1 MSANTELNL
10 PDYINFPYPKPSEI
24 QAQAIPLLV
33 DGHDLIAQAKTG
45 SGKTASFCL
54 PLLSRIDLSKKS
66 PQALIITP
74 TRELA
79 QQVSQSLKE
88 YAQQSS
94 LNGFYVTPIYG
105 GQDYKVQQ
113 KFLKKG
119 THVIVGTP
127 GRLMDSINRKVID
140 LKQINCVILDEADE
154 MLNMGFVEDIEWILS
169 HIKQEHQ
176 TALFSATMP
185 KAILKI
191 ANKYLTSPKKIKV
204 EGPKGSNTNID
215 QQYILTP
222 HKMKENVLLSFLQ
235 TIELDAAVIFTKTK
249 VKSQEVSDLL
259 QSHGYKTAALN
270 SDIKQSLRERVIAQ
284 LKDGGIDIIVAT
296 DLAAR
301 GIDVARVNHV
311 INFDVPH
318 DSESY
323 VHRIGRTGRAG
334 RTGQALLLLAPQE
347 RKLLSII
354 EKNTGQN
361 IKKVEAPSMSQILE
375 ISNNQLQAKV
385 SKILDKSK
393 NLQDFNKIVE
403 ELEKLG
409 HSTKTIATAFA
420 YMIQQPKISAARV
433 CQDILQKELKDDDRK
448 HSDKH
453 SDKFKKNRRFKPK
466 GQFKPNFDKKRKSTK
481 KRNHRTAT
489 V

>member
-1 MSANTELNL
+1 MNANTILNL
-10 PDYINFPYPKPSEI
+10 PQHIEFPYSKPSEI
-24 QAQAIPLLV
+24 QSQAIPLLV
-33 DGHDLIAQAKTG
+33 QGHDLIAQAKTG

-54 PLLSRIDLSKKS
+54 PLLSRIDLSQKS

-79 QQVSQSLKE
+79 QQVCQSLKE
-88 YAQQSS
+88 YAKKSS
-94 LNGFYVTPIYG
+94 LNGFYATPIYG

-127 GRLMDSINRKVID
+127 GRLMDSIERKVIN
-140 LKQINCVILDEADE
+140 LSQIKCVILDEADE
-154 MLNMGFVEDIEWILS
+154 MLNMGFIEDIEWILA

-191 ANKYLTSPKKIKV
+191 ANKYLSHPKKIKI
-204 EGPKGSNTNID
+204 EGQTGNHSNIE

-222 HKMKENVLLSFLQ
+222 HKMKENILLSYLQ
-235 TIELDAAVIFTKTK
+235 TIDLDAAIIFTKTK

-270 SDIKQSLRERVIAQ
+270 SDIKQSLRERVITQ
-284 LKDGGIDIIVAT
+284 LKDKNIDIIVAT

-301 GIDVARVNHV
+301 GIDVSRINHV
-311 INFDVPH
+311 INFDAPH

-334 RTGQALLLLAPQE
+334 RKGDALLLLAPQE
-347 RKLLSII
+347 KKLLHII
-354 EKNTGQN
+354 EKNTGQS
-361 IKKVEAPSMSQILE
+361 IKKVEAPSVSQILE
-375 ISNNQLQAKV
+375 ISNKQLKMKI

-393 NLQDFNKIVE
+393 NLNDFNPLI
-403 ELEKLG
+403 G
-409 HSTKTIATAFA
+409 T
-420 YMIQQPKISAARV
+420 
-433 CQDILQKELKDDDRK
+433 
-448 HSDKH
+448 
-453 SDKFKKNRRFKPK
+453 
-466 GQFKPNFDKKRKSTK
+466 
-481 KRNHRTAT
+481 
-489 V
+489 